1 MAWLLMLLIRGYQV
15 LVSPFLPPA
24 CRFHPSCSHYAL
36 EAVRR
41 HGALAGS
48 WLALVR
54 LVKCQPLHPGGIDEV
69 PARFRFRLWPKWLPY
84 RTRKVH
90 GY

>member
-1 MAWLLMLLIRGYQV
+1 MARLLLLLIRGYQT

-48 WLALVR
+48 WLAVVR
-54 LVKCQPLHPGGIDEV
+54 LLKCQPLHAGGIDEV
-69 PARFRFRLWPKWLPY
+69 PAQFRFGLWPRSLPY